1 MDLQEQSTRTAI
13 LNFLKINGSSEAK
26 AMAEFCGLTTMAVRQ
41 HLLRLLADGLLQVR
55 TERRPQGRPTHVYW
69 LTELGDAQFPR
80 DYAGLASDLLS
91 TLAALDG
98 KAKIKEVFRKRRSEM
113 MTRYRARVKGKDLE
127 ERVCETVSILSECGY
142 MAEAVPSGSREF
154 LLTEH
159 NCAIRDIAKCFHV
172 PAHRDAGP
180 HRGGRPRARH
190 RHPRPHQR
198 ENREPLR
205 RCRRPRHRR
214 LRQRILPLH
223 QRPGLQRHRHLA
235 GAQARGAV
243 RQSLLHADSPYLHSG
258 LRRISEQAHPDE
270 RIAAQ

>member
-142 MAEAVPSGSREF
+142 MAEALPSGSREF

-159 NCAIRDIAKCFHV
+159 NCAIRDIAKCFPV
-172 PAHRDAGP
+172 ACEEELCFIRDVVGAKVTRVT
-180 HRGGRPRARH
+180 H
-190 RHPRPHQR
+190 
-198 ENREPLR
+198 L
-205 RCRRPRHRR
+205 
-214 LRQRILPLH
+214 
-223 QRPGLQRHRHLA
+223 LA
-235 GAQARGAV
+235 GDRHCSYLIERNKQPQAGA
-243 RQSLLHADSPYLHSG
+243 RKKKA
-258 LRRISEQAHPDE
+258 
-270 RIAAQ
+270 